1 MARGYE
7 TRAKIERSSL
17 ELFVQKGIAATTT
30 REISGSAG
38 ISEGA
43 IYRHFES
50 KDEIAFELFKK
61 IHIRLAEE
69 IDDIANAATS
79 IEEKSRAVVTS
90 YVTLADE
97 DPLLFAYHLRFQHLF
112 FDRYN
117 ARKRP
122 NPVDNVERIVG
133 AAMDAGE
140 IPRGDPVLL
149 GAMVLGVVVQPSAHR
164 AYGRLEG
171 PFVQHIDHFSKCVL
185 AVLRVDAAD

>member
-30 REISGSAG
+30 REISAGAG

-69 IDDIANAATS
+69 IDDIATS
-79 IEEKSRAVVTS
+79 GKSIDDKARAVVTT

-97 DPLLFAYHLRFQHLF
+97 DPLLFSYHLRFQHLF

-122 NPVDNVERIVG
+122 NPVDNVERIIG
-133 AAMDAGE
+133 DAIAAGE
-140 IPRGDPVLL
+140 IPSGDPILL
-149 GAMVLGVVVQPSAHR
+149 GAMALGIVIQPSAHR

-171 PFVQHIDHFSKCVL
+171 PFEQHIDHFTRAVL
-185 AVLRVDAAD
+185 AVLKA

>member
-17 ELFVQKGIAATTT
+17 ALFVQKGIAATTT
-30 REISGSAG
+30 REISKAAG

-69 IDDIANAATS
+69 IHDIAESPTS
-79 IEEKSRAVVTS
+79 IDDKVHRVVTS

-122 NPVDNVERIVG
+122 NPVDNVERILRT
-133 AAMDAGE
+133 AMEAGE
-140 IPRGDPVLL
+140 IPTRDPILM
-149 GAMVLGVVVQPSAHR
+149 GAMALGLVLQPSAHR

-171 PFVQHIDHFSKCVL
+171 PFHAHIDHFTQSILVVL
-185 AVLRVDAAD
+185 KRP